1 MHTGVRWDHSP
12 RPRQTL
18 RTKGGYPVTRHEH
31 CGALLV
37 AATLG
42 AAAAHGASAET
53 VEHEGRRYRVY
64 LVAVVYTS
72 G

>member
-1 MHTGVRWDHSP
+1 M
-12 RPRQTL
+12 
-18 RTKGGYPVTRHEH
+18 TRHEH

-37 AATLG
+37 ATSLG

-53 VEHEGRRYRVY
+53 VEHEGRRYTVY
-64 LVAVVYTS
+64 LVAVVYNS

>member
-1 MHTGVRWDHSP
+1 MNRREQCS
-12 RPRQTL
+12 
-18 RTKGGYPVTRHEH
+18 
-31 CGALLV
+31 ALLV
-37 AATLG
+37 AACLG
-42 AAAAHGASAET
+42 AATVHAYTLGNAIETVDWETVTET

>member
-1 MHTGVRWDHSP
+1 M
-12 RPRQTL
+12 
-18 RTKGGYPVTRHEH
+18 TRHEH

-37 AATLG
+37 ATSLG